1 MSPSF
6 LLYKHTYMKNEERI
20 ERVLPPLTKGLSKE
34 QVEERKKLG
43 LVNKTKVVVGKTYFE
58 IILTD
63 VFSLFNILLF
73 IVAGLMIAAQYW
85 TGLTFLVVLIPNIGL
100 SLYEDIKA
108 RHLMSKLRVL
118 NQPKHKVI
126 RNGEEVTVQAKD
138 IVLDELICLESG
150 NQISVDG
157 ALLSGSLIVNESAL
171 TGESKNIVKN
181 PGDFLY
187 SGSFV
192 VSGNGNMRAEKIG
205 EESYIETIQSKAKKF
220 KRSPSEI
227 LKTLTWLFRIIA
239 SIVVTLAIAIGVIYY
254 LKGGFTENGAFNYEE
269 FKDSIKGISGSMI
282 SMIPAGL
289 YLLASVA
296 LAVAVLKLSK
306 KGARV
311 QDFYSVEMLA
321 RTTVLCVDK
330 TGTITDGNM
339 EVKKV
344 LIIGPDKYTTED
356 ISQIMSNL
364 LHATKDNN
372 FTAQALKKY
381 FNYESTKGVVEAL
394 PFTSENK
401 YSAATFKGGETYVL
415 GAQEFLKLP
424 NINSLALRSEEYT
437 NNGDRVL
444 VLAKSSKP
452 IKDGKIQNEVNP
464 IALIVLQDH
473 IRENAIETFKWFKEN
488 GVKIKV
494 ISGDDP
500 KTVSHIASE
509 VGIEGAERYIS
520 LAGLSD
526 DEVAKVAPL
535 YDIFG
540 RVNPD
545 QKEIIIQA
553 LKNEGEKVA
562 MTGDG
567 VNDILALKRADC
579 SIAMNNGSEAAKNVS
594 HIVLTNSDFN
604 SLPSVVAE
612 GRRVINNLQRTSSLF
627 LVKTMFSMTTTLVF
641 LILMATLGIKYPFE
655 ATHFQLWSLVNIGLS
670 SFFLALEPNQEPL
683 KGSFIGSILRKAV
696 PGFATII
703 LAVTSIYIM
712 HIFQDCTVLYTGVY
726 ELHTAATMSVIVFT
740 VLGLVVLLKIC
751 LPFNK
756 YRAIV
761 FAGAATVEVGL
772 LVAAAIVSYKIGVK
786 ESIIAIDFPSLTIVN
801 WFAIAIIIV
810 IAVATY
816 LIVSYVVEVFKGEHQ
831 NAKD

>member
-1 MSPSF
+1 
-6 LLYKHTYMKNEERI
+6 MKNEKRI
-20 ERVLPPLTKGLSKE
+20 TRTTPSLIKGLSNE

-43 LVNKTKVVVGKTYFE
+43 LVNKTRVVVGKTYLE

-63 VFSLFNILLF
+63 VFSLFNVLLF
-73 IVAGLMIAAQYW
+73 VVAGLMIAAQYW
-85 TGLTFLVVLIPNIGL
+85 TGLTFLAVLIPNIGL

-108 RHLMSKLRVL
+108 RRLMSKLRVL

-126 RNGEEVTVQAKD
+126 RNGEEVIIQDKE
-138 IVLDELICLESG
+138 IVLDDLICLESG

-171 TGESKNIVKN
+171 TGESRNIVKN
-181 PGDFLY
+181 PGDYLY
-187 SGSFV
+187 SGSYV
-192 VSGNGNMRAEKIG
+192 VSGTGNMLAEKIG
-205 EESYIETIQSKAKKF
+205 EDSYIETIQSKAKKF

-254 LKGGFTENGAFNYEE
+254 LKGGFTENGAFNYAE

-339 EVKKV
+339 DVKKV

-356 ISQIMSNL
+356 IAQIMSNL

-394 PFTSENK
+394 PFNSENK

-415 GAQEFLKLP
+415 GAQEFL
-424 NINSLALRSEEYT
+424 NILNLNSLVLRSEEYT

-444 VLAKSSKP
+444 VLAKSNKP

-473 IRENAIETFKWFKEN
+473 IRENVVETFKWFKDN

-500 KTVSHIASE
+500 KTVGHIASE

-526 DEVAKVAPL
+526 DEVRKIAPL

-655 ATHFQLWSLVNIGLS
+655 ATHFQLWSLINIGLS

-703 LAVTSIYIM
+703 LAVTVIYVLY
-712 HIFQDCTVLYTGVY
+712 IFQDNTIFYTGVY
-726 ELHTAATMSVIVFT
+726 ELETATTMSVVVFT
-740 VLGLVVLLKIC
+740 ILGLVVLLKIC

-761 FAGAATVEVGL
+761 FAGAATVEAGL
-772 LVAAAIVSYKIGVK
+772 LVLAAIISYKIGVK
-786 ESIIAIDFPSLTIVN
+786 ESIIAINFPSLTLVN
-801 WFAIAIIIV
+801 WFVIAIIIV
-810 IAVATY
+810 LAIATY
-816 LIVSYVVEVFKGEHQ
+816 LIVSYVVEVFRGEHQ

>member
-1 MSPSF
+1 MKKQDSVQRANPS
-6 LLYKHTYMKNEERI
+6 
-20 ERVLPPLTKGLSKE
+20 LTNGLTNE
-34 QVEERKKLG
+34 QVEERKKSG

-63 VFSLFNILLF
+63 VFSFFNILLF

-118 NQPKHKVI
+118 NQPKHIVI
-126 RNGEEVTVQAKD
+126 RNGEKVTVQSKD
-138 IVLDELICLESG
+138 IVLDDVICLESG

-171 TGESKNIVKN
+171 TGESKNINKN
-181 PGDFLY
+181 PGDYLY

-192 VSGNGNMRAEKIG
+192 VSGTGCMHAEKIG
-205 EESYIETIQSKAKKF
+205 EDSYIETIQSKAKKF

-227 LKTLTWLFRIIA
+227 LKTLTVLFRVIGCT
-239 SIVVTLAIAIGVIYY
+239 VVTLATAIGIIYY
-254 LKGGFTENGAFNYEE
+254 IKGGFTDDFGAFNYAE
-269 FKDSIKGISGSMI
+269 FKESIKGISGSMI

-289 YLLASVA
+289 YLLSSVA

-321 RTTVLCVDK
+321 KTTVLCVDK

-339 EVKKV
+339 DVKKV

-356 ISQIMSNL
+356 IAQIMSNL

-372 FTAQALKKY
+372 LTAQALKKY

-401 YSAATFKGGETYVL
+401 YSAASFKGGETYVL
-415 GAQEFLKLP
+415 GAQEFL
-424 NINSLALRSEEYT
+424 NITNLNSLVLRSEEYT

-452 IKDGKIQNEVNP
+452 IKDGKVQNEVHP

-488 GVKIKV
+488 NVKIKV

-526 DEVAKVAPL
+526 EEVAKIAPL
-535 YDIFG
+535 YNIFG

-579 SIAMNNGSEAAKNVS
+579 SIAMNTGSEAAKNVS
-594 HIVLTNSDFN
+594 HIVLTDSNFN

-627 LVKTMFSMTTTLVF
+627 LVKTMFSVTTTLVF
-641 LILMATLGIKYPFE
+641 LVLMATLGIRYPFE
-655 ATHFQLWSLVNIGLS
+655 ATHFQLWSLINIGLS

-696 PGFATII
+696 PGFVTILI
-703 LAVTSIYIM
+703 SVTLIYVM
-712 HIFQDCTVLYTGVY
+712 YIFQDTNIMYTGVY
-726 ELHTAATMSVIVFT
+726 EMHTATTMSVIVFT
-740 VLGLVVLLKIC
+740 ILGLIVLLKIC

-756 YRAIV
+756 YRALV
-761 FAGAATVEVGL
+761 FTGAAVVEVGL
-772 LVAAAIVSYKIGVK
+772 LIAAFIVSYKVGVK
-786 ESIIAIDFPSLTIVN
+786 ESIVAIDFPTLTLVN
-801 WFAIAIIIV
+801 WFAVAIIIV
-810 IAVATY
+810 LAVATY
-816 LIVSYVVEVFKGEHQ
+816 LIVSYVVEVLKGEHVDVK
-831 NAKD
+831 N

>member
-1 MSPSF
+1 
-6 LLYKHTYMKNEERI
+6 MKNEERI
-20 ERVLPPLTKGLSKE
+20 ERILPPLSKGLSKE

-63 VFSLFNILLF
+63 VFSLFNVLLF
-73 IVAGLMIAAQYW
+73 VVAGLMIAAQYW
-85 TGLTFLVVLIPNIGL
+85 IGLTFLAVLIPNIGL

-108 RHLMSKLRVL
+108 RRLMSKLRVL
-118 NQPKHKVI
+118 NQPKHVVV
-126 RNGEEVTVQAKD
+126 RNGEQISIQAKD

-157 ALLSGSLIVNESAL
+157 ALLDGSLIVNESAL
-171 TGESKNIVKN
+171 TGESRNIVKN
-181 PGDFLY
+181 PGDYLY

-192 VSGNGNMRAEKIG
+192 VSGTGAMRAEKIG

-239 SIVVTLAIAIGVIYY
+239 SVVVTLAIATGIIYF

-356 ISQIMSNL
+356 IAQIMSNL

-381 FNYESTKGVVEAL
+381 FNYESTKGVLEAL
-394 PFTSENK
+394 PFNSENK
-401 YSAATFKGGETYVL
+401 YSAASFKGGETYVL
-415 GAQEFLKLP
+415 GAQEFLNIP
-424 NINSLALRSEEYT
+424 NLNSLVLRSEEYT

-444 VLAKSSKP
+444 VLAKSNKP

-473 IRENAIETFKWFKEN
+473 IRENAIETFKWFKDN

-526 DEVAKVAPL
+526 EEIIKIAPL

-545 QKEIIIQA
+545 QKEVIVQA

-627 LVKTMFSMTTTLVF
+627 LIKTMFSVTSTLVF

-683 KGSFIGSILRKAV
+683 KGSFIGSILRKAL

-703 LAVTSIYIM
+703 VSVTMIYVLY
-712 HIFQDCTVLYTGVY
+712 IFQDNTIQYTGVY
-726 ELHTAATMSVIVFT
+726 DLQTASTMSVIVFT
-740 VLGLVVLLKIC
+740 VLGLVILLKIC

-761 FAGAATVEVGL
+761 FAGAATLEVGL
-772 LVAAAIVSYKIGVK
+772 LVTAGILSYTLQNKVNTQLYKLVTFGIN
-786 ESIIAIDFPSLTIVN
+786 FPSLTLVN

-810 IAVATY
+810 LAVAIY

-831 NAKD
+831 NVKD

>member
-1 MSPSF
+1 
-6 LLYKHTYMKNEERI
+6 MKNEKRI
-20 ERVLPPLTKGLSKE
+20 TRTTPSLTKGLSNE

-43 LVNKTKVVVGKTYFE
+43 LVNKTRVVVGKTYLE

-63 VFSLFNILLF
+63 VFSLFNVLLF
-73 IVAGLMIAAQYW
+73 VVAGLMIAAQYW
-85 TGLTFLVVLIPNIGL
+85 TGLTFLAVLIPNIGL

-108 RHLMSKLRVL
+108 RRLMSKLRVL

-126 RNGEEVTVQAKD
+126 RNGEEVIIQDKE
-138 IVLDELICLESG
+138 IVLDDLICLESG

-171 TGESKNIVKN
+171 TGESRNIVKN
-181 PGDFLY
+181 PGDYLY
-187 SGSFV
+187 SGSYV
-192 VSGNGNMRAEKIG
+192 VSGTGNMLAEKIG
-205 EESYIETIQSKAKKF
+205 EDSYIETIQSKAKKF

-254 LKGGFTENGAFNYEE
+254 LKGGFTENGAFNYAE

-339 EVKKV
+339 DVKKV

-356 ISQIMSNL
+356 IAQIMSNL

-394 PFTSENK
+394 PFNSENK

-415 GAQEFLKLP
+415 GAQEFL
-424 NINSLALRSEEYT
+424 NILNLNSLVLRSEEYT

-444 VLAKSSKP
+444 VLAKSNKP

-473 IRENAIETFKWFKEN
+473 IRENVVETFKWFKDN

-500 KTVSHIASE
+500 KTVGHIASE

-526 DEVAKVAPL
+526 DEVRKIAPL

-655 ATHFQLWSLVNIGLS
+655 ATHFQLWSLINIGLS

-703 LAVTSIYIM
+703 LAVTVIYVLY
-712 HIFQDCTVLYTGVY
+712 IFQDNTIFYTGVY
-726 ELHTAATMSVIVFT
+726 ELETATTMSVVVFT
-740 VLGLVVLLKIC
+740 ILGLVVLLKIC

-761 FAGAATVEVGL
+761 FAGAATVEAGL
-772 LVAAAIVSYKIGVK
+772 LVLAAIISYKIGVK
-786 ESIIAIDFPSLTIVN
+786 ESIIAINFPSLTIVN
-801 WFAIAIIIV
+801 WFVIAIIIV
-810 IAVATY
+810 LAIATY
-816 LIVSYVVEVFKGEHQ
+816 LIVSYVVEVFRGEHQ

>member
-1 MSPSF
+1 
-6 LLYKHTYMKNEERI
+6 MKNEERI
-20 ERVLPPLTKGLSKE
+20 ERILPPLSKGLSKE

-63 VFSLFNILLF
+63 VFSLFNVLLF
-73 IVAGLMIAAQYW
+73 VVAGLMIAAQYW
-85 TGLTFLVVLIPNIGL
+85 IGLTFLVVLIPNIGL

-108 RHLMSKLRVL
+108 RRLMSKLRVL
-118 NQPKHKVI
+118 NQPKHIVI
-126 RNGEEVTVQAKD
+126 RNGEQISIQAKD

-157 ALLSGSLIVNESAL
+157 ALLDGSLIVNESAL
-171 TGESKNIVKN
+171 TGESRNIVKN
-181 PGDFLY
+181 PGDYLY

-192 VSGNGNMRAEKIG
+192 VSGTGAMRAEKIG

-239 SIVVTLAIAIGVIYY
+239 SVVVTLAIATGIIYF

-356 ISQIMSNL
+356 IAQIMSNL

-381 FNYESTKGVVEAL
+381 FNYESTKGVLEAL
-394 PFTSENK
+394 PFNSENK
-401 YSAATFKGGETYVL
+401 YSAASFKGGETYVL
-415 GAQEFLKLP
+415 GAQEFLNIP
-424 NINSLALRSEEYT
+424 NLNSLVLRSEEYT

-444 VLAKSSKP
+444 VLAKSNKP

-473 IRENAIETFKWFKEN
+473 IRENAIETFKWFKDN

-526 DEVAKVAPL
+526 EEIIKIAPL

-545 QKEIIIQA
+545 QKEVIVQA

-627 LVKTMFSMTTTLVF
+627 LIKTMFSVTSTLVF

-683 KGSFIGSILRKAV
+683 KGSFIGSILRKAL

-703 LAVTSIYIM
+703 VSVTMIYM
-712 HIFQDCTVLYTGVY
+712 LYIFQDNTIQYTGVY
-726 ELHTAATMSVIVFT
+726 DLQTASTMSVIVFT
-740 VLGLVVLLKIC
+740 VLGLVILLKIC

-756 YRAIV
+756 YRTIV
-761 FAGAATVEVGL
+761 FAGAATLEVGL
-772 LVAAAIVSYKIGVK
+772 LVTAGILSYTLQNKVNTQLYKLVTFGIN
-786 ESIIAIDFPSLTIVN
+786 FPSLTLVN

-810 IAVATY
+810 LAVAIY

-831 NAKD
+831 NVKD

>member
-1 MSPSF
+1 
-6 LLYKHTYMKNEERI
+6 MKNEERI
-20 ERVLPPLTKGLSKE
+20 ERILPPLSKGLTKE
-34 QVEERKKLG
+34 QVEERKKIG

-73 IVAGLMIAAQYW
+73 VVAGLMIAAQYW
-85 TGLTFLVVLIPNIGL
+85 IGLTFLVVLIPNIGL

-108 RHLMSKLRVL
+108 RRLMSKLRVL
-118 NQPKHKVI
+118 NQPKHVVI
-126 RNGEEVTVQAKD
+126 RNSEQISIQAKD

-157 ALLSGSLIVNESAL
+157 ALLDGSLIVNESAL

-181 PGDFLY
+181 PGDYLY

-192 VSGNGNMRAEKIG
+192 VSGTGAMRAEKIG

-239 SIVVTLAIAIGVIYY
+239 SVVVTLAIATGIIYF

-356 ISQIMSNL
+356 IAQIMSNL

-381 FNYESTKGVVEAL
+381 FNYESTKGVLEAL
-394 PFTSENK
+394 PFNSENK
-401 YSAATFKGGETYVL
+401 YSAASFKGGETYVL
-415 GAQEFLKLP
+415 GAQEFLNIP
-424 NINSLALRSEEYT
+424 NLNSLVLRSEEYT

-473 IRENAIETFKWFKEN
+473 IRENAIETFKWFKDN

-526 DEVAKVAPL
+526 EEIIKIAPL

-545 QKEIIIQA
+545 QKEVIVQA

-627 LVKTMFSMTTTLVF
+627 LIKTMFSVTSTLVF

-683 KGSFIGSILRKAV
+683 KGSFVGSILRKAL

-703 LAVTSIYIM
+703 VSVTMIYM
-712 HIFQDCTVLYTGVY
+712 LYIFQDNTIQYTGVY
-726 ELHTAATMSVIVFT
+726 DLQTASTMSVIVFT
-740 VLGLVVLLKIC
+740 VLGLVILLKIC

-761 FAGAATVEVGL
+761 FAGAATLEVGL
-772 LVAAAIVSYKIGVK
+772 LVTAGILSYTLQNKVNTQLYKLVTFGIN
-786 ESIIAIDFPSLTIVN
+786 FPSLTLVN
-801 WFAIAIIIV
+801 WFAIVIIIV
-810 IAVATY
+810 LAVAIY

-831 NAKD
+831 NVKD

>member
-1 MSPSF
+1 
-6 LLYKHTYMKNEERI
+6 MKNEERI
-20 ERVLPPLTKGLSKE
+20 ERILPPLSKGLSKE

-63 VFSLFNILLF
+63 VFSLFNVLLF
-73 IVAGLMIAAQYW
+73 VVAGLMIAAQYW
-85 TGLTFLVVLIPNIGL
+85 IGLTFLVVLIPNIGL

-108 RHLMSKLRVL
+108 RRLMSKLRVL
-118 NQPKHKVI
+118 NQPKHIVI
-126 RNGEEVTVQAKD
+126 RNGEQISIQAKD

-157 ALLSGSLIVNESAL
+157 ALLDGSLIVNESAL

-181 PGDFLY
+181 PGDYLY

-192 VSGNGNMRAEKIG
+192 VSGTGAMRAEKIG

-239 SIVVTLAIAIGVIYY
+239 SVVVTLAIATGIIYF

-356 ISQIMSNL
+356 IAQIMSNL

-381 FNYESTKGVVEAL
+381 FNYESTKGVLEAL
-394 PFTSENK
+394 PFNSENK
-401 YSAATFKGGETYVL
+401 YSAASFKGGETYVL
-415 GAQEFLKLP
+415 GAQEFLNIP
-424 NINSLALRSEEYT
+424 NLNSLVLRSEEYT

-444 VLAKSSKP
+444 VLAKSNKP

-473 IRENAIETFKWFKEN
+473 IRENAIETFKWFKDN
-488 GVKIKV
+488 GVKTKV

-526 DEVAKVAPL
+526 EEIIKIAPL

-545 QKEIIIQA
+545 QKEVIVQA

-579 SIAMNNGSEAAKNVS
+579 SITMNNGSEAAKNVS

-627 LVKTMFSMTTTLVF
+627 LIKTMFSVTSTLVF

-683 KGSFIGSILRKAV
+683 KGSFIGSILRKAL

-703 LAVTSIYIM
+703 VSVTMIYM
-712 HIFQDCTVLYTGVY
+712 LYIFQDNTIQYTGVY
-726 ELHTAATMSVIVFT
+726 DLQTASTMSVIVFT
-740 VLGLVVLLKIC
+740 VLGLVILLKIC

-761 FAGAATVEVGL
+761 FAGAATLEVGL
-772 LVAAAIVSYKIGVK
+772 LVTAGILSYTLQNKVNTQLYKLVTFGIN
-786 ESIIAIDFPSLTIVN
+786 FPSLTLVN

-810 IAVATY
+810 LAVAIY

-831 NAKD
+831 NVKD

>member
-1 MSPSF
+1 
-6 LLYKHTYMKNEERI
+6 MKNEKRI
-20 ERVLPPLTKGLSKE
+20 TRTTPSLTKGLSNE

-43 LVNKTKVVVGKTYFE
+43 LVNKTRVVVGKTYLE

-63 VFSLFNILLF
+63 VFSLFNVLLF
-73 IVAGLMIAAQYW
+73 VVAGLMIAAQYW
-85 TGLTFLVVLIPNIGL
+85 TGLTFLAVLIPNIGL

-108 RHLMSKLRVL
+108 RRLMSKLRVL

-126 RNGEEVTVQAKD
+126 RNGEEVIIQDKE
-138 IVLDELICLESG
+138 IVLDDLICLESG

-171 TGESKNIVKN
+171 TGESRNIVKN
-181 PGDFLY
+181 PGDYLY
-187 SGSFV
+187 SGSYV
-192 VSGNGNMRAEKIG
+192 VSGTGNMLAEKIG
-205 EESYIETIQSKAKKF
+205 EDSYIETIQSKAKKF

-254 LKGGFTENGAFNYEE
+254 LKGGFTENGAFNYAE

-339 EVKKV
+339 DVKKV

-356 ISQIMSNL
+356 IAQIMSNL

-394 PFTSENK
+394 PFNSENK

-415 GAQEFLKLP
+415 GAQEFL
-424 NINSLALRSEEYT
+424 NILNLNSLVLRSEEYT

-444 VLAKSSKP
+444 VLAKSNKP

-473 IRENAIETFKWFKEN
+473 IRENVVETFKWFKDN

-500 KTVSHIASE
+500 KTVGHIASE

-526 DEVAKVAPL
+526 DEVRKVAPL

-655 ATHFQLWSLVNIGLS
+655 ATHFQLWSLINIGLS

-703 LAVTSIYIM
+703 LAVTVIYVLY
-712 HIFQDCTVLYTGVY
+712 IFQDNTIFYTGVY
-726 ELHTAATMSVIVFT
+726 ELETATTMSVVVFT
-740 VLGLVVLLKIC
+740 ILGLVVLLKIC

-761 FAGAATVEVGL
+761 FAGAATVEAGL
-772 LVAAAIVSYKIGVK
+772 LVLAAIISYKIGVK
-786 ESIIAIDFPSLTIVN
+786 ESIIAINFPSLTLVN
-801 WFAIAIIIV
+801 WFVIAIIIV
-810 IAVATY
+810 LAIATY
-816 LIVSYVVEVFKGEHQ
+816 LIVSYVVEVFRGEHQ

>member
-1 MSPSF
+1 
-6 LLYKHTYMKNEERI
+6 MKKQDSVQ
-20 ERVLPPLTKGLSKE
+20 RVNPALSNGLSKE
-34 QVEERKKLG
+34 QVEERKKAG

-85 TGLTFLVVLIPNIGL
+85 AGLTFLVVLIPNIGL

-118 NQPKHKVI
+118 NQPKHIVI
-126 RNGEEVTVQAKD
+126 RDGQQVTIQAKD
-138 IVLDELICLESG
+138 IVLDDLICLESG

-157 ALLSGSLIVNESAL
+157 ALLNGSLIVNESAL

-192 VSGNGNMRAEKIG
+192 VSGTGVMHAEKIG
-205 EESYIETIQSKAKKF
+205 EDSYIETIQSKAKKF

-227 LKTLTWLFRIIA
+227 LKTLTWLFRVVA
-239 SIVVTLAIAIGVIYY
+239 AIVVTLATATGIIYAI
-254 LKGGFTENGAFNYEE
+254 KGGFANYDA
-269 FKDSIKGISGSMI
+269 FKDSMKGISGSMI

-394 PFTSENK
+394 PFNSENK

-415 GAQEFLKLP
+415 GAQEFL
-424 NINSLALRSEEYT
+424 NISNLNSLVLRSEEYT

-452 IKDGKIQNEVNP
+452 IKDGKIQNEVHP
-464 IALIVLQDH
+464 IALIILQDH
-473 IRENAIETFKWFKEN
+473 IRENAIETFKWFKDN

-526 DEVAKVAPL
+526 EEVAKIAPL
-535 YDIFG
+535 YSVFG

-641 LILMATLGIKYPFE
+641 LVLMATLGIRYPFE
-655 ATHFQLWSLVNIGLS
+655 ATHFQLWSLINIGLS

-683 KGSFIGSILRKAV
+683 KGSFIGSILKKAV

-703 LAVTSIYIM
+703 LAVASIYLM
-712 HIFQDCTVLYTGVY
+712 HIFQDNTIQYTGVY

-761 FAGAATVEVGL
+761 FAGATTVEIGF
-772 LVAAAIVSYKIGVK
+772 LVAAAIISFKVKNTESFVYKFLTFG
-786 ESIIAIDFPSLTIVN
+786 IDFPSLTLVN

-810 IAVATY
+810 LAVAIY
-816 LIVSYVVEVFKGEHQ
+816 LIVSYVVEVLKGEH
-831 NAKD
+831 KDVKN

>member
-1 MSPSF
+1 
-6 LLYKHTYMKNEERI
+6 MKKQDSVQ
-20 ERVLPPLTKGLSKE
+20 RVNPKLEKGLSKE

-43 LVNKTKVVVGKTYFE
+43 LTNKTRVVVGKTYFE

-73 IVAGLMIAAQYW
+73 AIGGLMIAAQYW
-85 TGLTFLVVLIPNIGL
+85 TGLTFFVVLIPNIAL

-108 RHLMSKLRVL
+108 RRLMSKLRVL
-118 NQPKHKVI
+118 NQPKHTVI
-126 RNGEEVTVQAKD
+126 RDGEKVVVQSKD
-138 IVLDELICLESG
+138 IVLDDVIYLESG
-150 NQISVDG
+150 NQITVDG
-157 ALLSGSLIVNESAL
+157 PLLNGFLLVNESAL
-171 TGESKNIVKN
+171 TGESKNIAKN
-181 PGDFLY
+181 PGDQLL

-192 VSGNGNMRAEKIG
+192 VSGTGVMQAEKIG
-205 EESYIETIQSKAKKF
+205 ENSYIESLQAKAKKF

-227 LKTLTWLFRIIA
+227 LRTLTFLFRVIGG
-239 SIVVTLAIAIGVIYY
+239 VVITLAAATAIIYG
-254 LKGGFTENGAFNYEE
+254 LKGGFANYEA
-269 FKDSIKGISGSMI
+269 FKESIKSISGSMI

-289 YLLASVA
+289 YLLTSVA

-344 LIIGPDKYTTED
+344 LIVGNSKYTTED

-372 FTAQALKKY
+372 LTAQALKKY
-381 FNYESTKGVVEAL
+381 FDYESTKGVVVAL
-394 PFTSENK
+394 PFNSENK
-401 YSAATFKGGETYVL
+401 YSAASFKGGDTYVL
-415 GAQEFLKLP
+415 GAQEFLNIP
-424 NINSLALRSEEYT
+424 NLNSIVLRSEEYT
-437 NNGDRVL
+437 NHGDRVL

-473 IRENAIETFKWFKEN
+473 IREEAIETFKWFKEN
-488 GVKIKV
+488 NVKIKV

-545 QKEIIIQA
+545 QKEIIVQA
-553 LKNEGEKVA
+553 LKNEGETVA

-612 GRRVINNLQRTSSLF
+612 GRRVINNLQRTASLF
-627 LVKTMFSMTTTLVF
+627 LVKTMFSVTTTLVF
-641 LILMATLGIKYPFE
+641 LILMATLGIRYPFE
-655 ATHFQLWSLVNIGLS
+655 ATHFQLWSLINIGLS

-683 KGSFIGSILRKAV
+683 KGSFIGRIFKKAIPGVAAILIPVA
-696 PGFATII
+696 
-703 LAVTSIYIM
+703 LIYLM
-712 HIFQDCTVLYTGVY
+712 HILQVTVPVYTGVY
-726 ELHTAATMSVIVFT
+726 EMETATTMSIITFT

-756 YRAIV
+756 YRALV

-772 LVAAAIVSYKIGVK
+772 LVAAGFVSYKIGVK
-786 ESIIAIDFPSLTIVN
+786 ESIIAIDFPSLTLVN
-801 WFAIAIIIV
+801 WFAIAIILV
-810 IAVATY
+810 ITIAIY
-816 LIVSYVVEVFKGEHQ
+816 LIVSYVVEVLKGEHEDVK
-831 NAKD
+831 N

>member
-1 MSPSF
+1 
-6 LLYKHTYMKNEERI
+6 MKNEERI

-73 IVAGLMIAAQYW
+73 VVAGLMIAAQYW
-85 TGLTFLVVLIPNIGL
+85 AGLTFLVVLIPNIGL

-118 NQPKHKVI
+118 NQPKHIVI
-126 RNGEEVTVQAKD
+126 RDGGQVTIQAKD

-192 VSGNGNMRAEKIG
+192 VSGTGNMRAEKIG

-227 LKTLTWLFRIIA
+227 LKTLTWLFRIVA
-239 SIVVTLAIAIGVIYY
+239 SIVVTLAIAIGIIYFV
-254 LKGGFTENGAFNYEE
+254 KGGFTDDAGAFSYAE

-394 PFTSENK
+394 PFNSENK

-415 GAQEFLKLP
+415 GAQEFLNIP
-424 NINSLALRSEEYT
+424 NLNSLVLRSEEYT

-464 IALIVLQDH
+464 IALIILQDH

-526 DEVAKVAPL
+526 DEVAKIAPL

-545 QKEIIIQA
+545 QKEIIVQA

-641 LILMATLGIKYPFE
+641 LILMATMGIKYPFE
-655 ATHFQLWSLVNIGLS
+655 ATHFQLWSLINIGLS

-703 LAVTSIYIM
+703 LSVLAIYIL
-712 HIFQDCTVLYTGVY
+712 HIFQDNTIQYTGVY

-761 FAGAATVEVGL
+761 FAGAATVEIGL
-772 LVAAAIVSYKIGVK
+772 LVAAAIISYKVTNT
-786 ESIIAIDFPSLTIVN
+786 ESFVYKFLTFGIDFKSLTLVN

-810 IAVATY
+810 LAVAIY

>member
-1 MSPSF
+1 
-6 LLYKHTYMKNEERI
+6 MKNEKRI
-20 ERVLPPLTKGLSKE
+20 TRTTPSLTKGLSNE

-43 LVNKTKVVVGKTYFE
+43 LVNKTRVVVGKTYLE

-63 VFSLFNILLF
+63 VFSLFNVLLF
-73 IVAGLMIAAQYW
+73 VVAGLMIAAQYW
-85 TGLTFLVVLIPNIGL
+85 TGLTFLAVLIPNIGL

-108 RHLMSKLRVL
+108 RRLMSKLRVL

-126 RNGEEVTVQAKD
+126 RNGEEVIIQDKE
-138 IVLDELICLESG
+138 IVLDDLICLESG

-171 TGESKNIVKN
+171 TGESRNIVKN
-181 PGDFLY
+181 PGDYLY
-187 SGSFV
+187 SGSYV
-192 VSGNGNMRAEKIG
+192 VGGTGNMLAEKIG
-205 EESYIETIQSKAKKF
+205 EDSYIETIQSKAKKF

-254 LKGGFTENGAFNYEE
+254 LKGGFTENGAFNYAE

-339 EVKKV
+339 DVKKV

-356 ISQIMSNL
+356 IAQIMSNL

-394 PFTSENK
+394 PFNSENK

-415 GAQEFLKLP
+415 GAQEFL
-424 NINSLALRSEEYT
+424 NILNLNSLVLRSEEYT

-444 VLAKSSKP
+444 VLAKSNKP

-473 IRENAIETFKWFKEN
+473 IRENVVETFKWFKDN

-500 KTVSHIASE
+500 KTVGHIASE

-526 DEVAKVAPL
+526 DEVRKVAPL

-655 ATHFQLWSLVNIGLS
+655 ATHFQLWSLINIGLS

-703 LAVTSIYIM
+703 LAVTVIYVLY
-712 HIFQDCTVLYTGVY
+712 IFQDNTIFYTGVY
-726 ELHTAATMSVIVFT
+726 ELETATTMSVVVFT
-740 VLGLVVLLKIC
+740 ILGLVVLLKIC

-761 FAGAATVEVGL
+761 FAGAATVEAGL
-772 LVAAAIVSYKIGVK
+772 LVLAAIISYKIGVK
-786 ESIIAIDFPSLTIVN
+786 ESIIAINFPSLTLVN
-801 WFAIAIIIV
+801 WFVIAIIIV
-810 IAVATY
+810 LAIATY
-816 LIVSYVVEVFKGEHQ
+816 LIVSYVVEVFRGEHQ

>member
-1 MSPSF
+1 
-6 LLYKHTYMKNEERI
+6 MKNEKRI
-20 ERVLPPLTKGLSKE
+20 TRTTPSLTKGLSNE

-43 LVNKTKVVVGKTYFE
+43 LVNKTRVVVGKTYLE

-63 VFSLFNILLF
+63 VFSLFNVLLF
-73 IVAGLMIAAQYW
+73 VVAGLMIAAQYW
-85 TGLTFLVVLIPNIGL
+85 TGLTFLAVLIPNIGL

-108 RHLMSKLRVL
+108 RRLMSKLRVL

-126 RNGEEVTVQAKD
+126 RNGEEVIIQDKE
-138 IVLDELICLESG
+138 IVLDDLICLESG
-150 NQISVDG
+150 DQISVDG

-171 TGESKNIVKN
+171 TGESRNIVKN
-181 PGDFLY
+181 PGDYLY
-187 SGSFV
+187 SGSYV
-192 VSGNGNMRAEKIG
+192 VSGTGNMLAEKIG
-205 EESYIETIQSKAKKF
+205 EDSYIETIQSKAKKF

-239 SIVVTLAIAIGVIYY
+239 SIVVTLAIAIGIIYY
-254 LKGGFTENGAFNYEE
+254 LKGGFTENGAFNYAE

-339 EVKKV
+339 DVKKV

-356 ISQIMSNL
+356 IAQIMSNL

-394 PFTSENK
+394 PFNSENK

-415 GAQEFLKLP
+415 GAQEFL
-424 NINSLALRSEEYT
+424 NILNLNSLVLRSEEYT

-444 VLAKSSKP
+444 VLAKSNKP

-473 IRENAIETFKWFKEN
+473 IRENVVETFKWFKDN

-500 KTVSHIASE
+500 KTVGHIASE

-526 DEVAKVAPL
+526 DEVRKIAPL

-655 ATHFQLWSLVNIGLS
+655 ATHFQLWSLINIGLS

-703 LAVTSIYIM
+703 LAVTVIYVLY
-712 HIFQDCTVLYTGVY
+712 IFQDNTIFYTGVY
-726 ELHTAATMSVIVFT
+726 ELETATTMSVVVFT
-740 VLGLVVLLKIC
+740 ILGLVVLLKIC

-761 FAGAATVEVGL
+761 FAGAATVEAGL
-772 LVAAAIVSYKIGVK
+772 LVLAAIISYKIGVK
-786 ESIIAIDFPSLTIVN
+786 ESIIAINFPSLTLVN
-801 WFAIAIIIV
+801 WFVIAIIIV
-810 IAVATY
+810 LAIATY
-816 LIVSYVVEVFKGEHQ
+816 LIVSYVVEVFRGEHQ

>member
-1 MSPSF
+1 
-6 LLYKHTYMKNEERI
+6 MKNEERI
-20 ERVLPPLTKGLSKE
+20 TRTTPSLIEGLSNE

-43 LVNKTKVVVGKTYFE
+43 LVNKTRVVVGKTYFE

-73 IVAGLMIAAQYW
+73 VVAGLMIAAQYW
-85 TGLTFLVVLIPNIGL
+85 TGLTFMVVLIPNIGL

-108 RHLMSKLRVL
+108 RRLMSKLRVL

-126 RNGEEVTVQAKD
+126 RNGEEVIIQAKE
-138 IVLDELICLESG
+138 IVLDDLICLESG

-157 ALLSGSLIVNESAL
+157 ALLSGALIVNESAL
-171 TGESKNIVKN
+171 TGESRNINKN
-181 PGDFLY
+181 PGDYLY
-187 SGSFV
+187 SGSYV
-192 VSGNGNMRAEKIG
+192 VSGTGAMHAEKIG

-239 SIVVTLAIAIGVIYY
+239 SVVVTLAVATAIIYY
-254 LKGGFTENGAFNYEE
+254 VKGGFTTDAGAFSYEE
-269 FKDSIKGISGSMI
+269 FKDSIKHISGSMI

-339 EVKKV
+339 DVKKV

-356 ISQIMSNL
+356 IAQIMSNL

-394 PFTSENK
+394 PFNSENK

-415 GAQEFLKLP
+415 GAQEFLNIP
-424 NINSLALRSEEYT
+424 NLNSLVLRSEEYT

-444 VLAKSSKP
+444 VLAKSNKP
-452 IKDGKIQNEVNP
+452 IKDGKIQNEVSP

-473 IRENAIETFKWFKEN
+473 IRENAIETFKWFKDN

-526 DEVAKVAPL
+526 DEVRKIAPL
-535 YDIFG
+535 YDVFG

-545 QKEIIIQA
+545 QKEIIVQA

-627 LVKTMFSMTTTLVF
+627 LVKTMFSITTTLVF
-641 LILMATLGIKYPFE
+641 LILMATLGNAYKYPFE
-655 ATHFQLWSLVNIGLS
+655 ATHFQLWSLINIGLS
-670 SFFLALEPNQEPL
+670 SFFLALEPNQEQL
-683 KGSFIGSILRKAV
+683 KGSFIGTILRKAI

-703 LAVTSIYIM
+703 VSVAAVYLLYV
-712 HIFQDCTVLYTGVY
+712 FQENTILYTGVY
-726 ELHTAATMSVIVFT
+726 DLNTAATISVIIFT
-740 VLGLVVLLKIC
+740 ILGLVVLLKIC

-761 FAGAATVEVGL
+761 FAGSAAVEVGL
-772 LVAAAIVSYKIGVK
+772 LVAAAIISYKIGIK
-786 ESIIAIDFPSLTIVN
+786 ESIIAIDFPSLTLVN
-801 WFAIAIIIV
+801 WFVIAIIIV
-810 IAVATY
+810 IAIAIY
-816 LIVSYVVEVFKGEHQ
+816 LIISYVVEVFRGEHQ
-831 NAKD
+831 NVKD

>member
-1 MSPSF
+1 
-6 LLYKHTYMKNEERI
+6 MKNEKRI
-20 ERVLPPLTKGLSKE
+20 TRTTPPLAKGLSNE

-43 LVNKTKVVVGKTYFE
+43 LVNKTRVVVGKTYLE

-63 VFSLFNILLF
+63 VFSLFNVLLF
-73 IVAGLMIAAQYW
+73 VVAGLMIAAQYW
-85 TGLTFLVVLIPNIGL
+85 TGLTFLAVLIPNIGL

-108 RHLMSKLRVL
+108 RRLMSKLRVL

-126 RNGEEVTVQAKD
+126 RNGEEVIIQDKE
-138 IVLDELICLESG
+138 IVLDDLICLESG

-171 TGESKNIVKN
+171 TGESRNIVKN
-181 PGDFLY
+181 PGDYLY
-187 SGSFV
+187 SGSYV
-192 VSGNGNMRAEKIG
+192 VSGTGNMLAEKIG
-205 EESYIETIQSKAKKF
+205 EDSYIETIQSKAKKF

-239 SIVVTLAIAIGVIYY
+239 SIVVTLAIAIGIIYY
-254 LKGGFTENGAFNYEE
+254 LKGGFTENGAFNYAE

-339 EVKKV
+339 DVKKV

-356 ISQIMSNL
+356 IAQIMSNL

-394 PFTSENK
+394 PFNSENK

-415 GAQEFLKLP
+415 GAQEFL
-424 NINSLALRSEEYT
+424 NILNLNSLVLRSEEYT

-444 VLAKSSKP
+444 VLAKSNKP
-452 IKDGKIQNEVNP
+452 IKDGKIENEVNP

-473 IRENAIETFKWFKEN
+473 IRENVVETFKWFKDN

-500 KTVSHIASE
+500 KTVGHIASE

-526 DEVAKVAPL
+526 DEVRKIAPL

-655 ATHFQLWSLVNIGLS
+655 ATHFQLWSLINIGLS

-703 LAVTSIYIM
+703 LAVTVIYVLY
-712 HIFQDCTVLYTGVY
+712 IFQDNTIFYTGVY
-726 ELHTAATMSVIVFT
+726 ELETATTMSVVVFT
-740 VLGLVVLLKIC
+740 ILGLVVLLKIC

-761 FAGAATVEVGL
+761 FAGAATVEAGL
-772 LVAAAIVSYKIGVK
+772 LVLAAIISYKIGVK
-786 ESIIAIDFPSLTIVN
+786 ESIIAINFPSLTLVN
-801 WFAIAIIIV
+801 WFVIAIIIV
-810 IAVATY
+810 LAIATY
-816 LIVSYVVEVFKGEHQ
+816 LIVSYVAEVFRGEHQ

>member
-1 MSPSF
+1 
-6 LLYKHTYMKNEERI
+6 
-20 ERVLPPLTKGLSKE
+20 
-34 QVEERKKLG
+34 
-43 LVNKTKVVVGKTYFE
+43 
-58 IILTD
+58 
-63 VFSLFNILLF
+63 
-73 IVAGLMIAAQYW
+73 
-85 TGLTFLVVLIPNIGL
+85 
-100 SLYEDIKA
+100 
-108 RHLMSKLRVL
+108 
-118 NQPKHKVI
+118 
-126 RNGEEVTVQAKD
+126 
-138 IVLDELICLESG
+138 
-150 NQISVDG
+150 
-157 ALLSGSLIVNESAL
+157 
-171 TGESKNIVKN
+171 
-181 PGDFLY
+181 
-187 SGSFV
+187 
-192 VSGNGNMRAEKIG
+192 
-205 EESYIETIQSKAKKF
+205 
-220 KRSPSEI
+220 
-227 LKTLTWLFRIIA
+227 
-239 SIVVTLAIAIGVIYY
+239 
-254 LKGGFTENGAFNYEE
+254 
-269 FKDSIKGISGSMI
+269 
-282 SMIPAGL
+282 
-289 YLLASVA
+289 
-296 LAVAVLKLSK
+296 
-306 KGARV
+306 
-311 QDFYSVEMLA
+311 
-321 RTTVLCVDK
+321 
-330 TGTITDGNM
+330 
-339 EVKKV
+339 
-344 LIIGPDKYTTED
+344 
-356 ISQIMSNL
+356 MSNL

-394 PFTSENK
+394 PFNSENK

-415 GAQEFLKLP
+415 GAQEFLNIP
-424 NINSLALRSEEYT
+424 NLNSLVLRSEEYT

-464 IALIVLQDH
+464 IALIILQDH

-545 QKEIIIQA
+545 QKEIIVQA

-641 LILMATLGIKYPFE
+641 LILMATMGIKYPFE
-655 ATHFQLWSLVNIGLS
+655 ATHFQLWSLINIGLS

-683 KGSFIGSILRKAV
+683 KGSFIGSILKKAV
-696 PGFATII
+696 PGFVTILI
-703 LAVTSIYIM
+703 SVTLIYVM
-712 HIFQDCTVLYTGVY
+712 YMLQDTNLMYTGVY
-726 ELHTAATMSVIVFT
+726 ELHTAATMSVITFT
-740 VLGLVVLLKIC
+740 ILGLVVLLKIC

-756 YRAIV
+756 YRALV
-761 FAGAATVEVGL
+761 FTGAAVVEVGL
-772 LVAAAIVSYKIGVK
+772 LIAAFIVSFRIGVK
-786 ESIIAIDFPSLTIVN
+786 ESIVAIDFPTLTLVN
-801 WFAIAIIIV
+801 WFAVAIIIV
-810 IAVATY
+810 LAVATY
-816 LIVSYVVEVFKGEHQ
+816 LIVSYVVEVLKGEH
-831 NAKD
+831 KDVKN

>member
-1 MSPSF
+1 MKKQDSVQRIKPS
-6 LLYKHTYMKNEERI
+6 LE
-20 ERVLPPLTKGLSKE
+20 KGLSKE
-34 QVEERKKLG
+34 QVEERKNLG
-43 LVNKTKVVVGKTYFE
+43 LTNKTKVVVGKTYFE

-73 IVAGLMIAAQYW
+73 IIAGLMIAAQYW
-85 TGLTFLVVLIPNIGL
+85 LGLTFLVVLIPNIGL

-118 NQPKHKVI
+118 NQPKHYVVRDGQNTLI
-126 RNGEEVTVQAKD
+126 ESKD
-138 IVLDELICLESG
+138 IVLDDVVCLESG

-157 ALLSGSLIVNESAL
+157 ALLSGQLIVNESAL
-171 TGESKNIVKN
+171 TGESRNIAKD
-181 PGDFLY
+181 PGDYLY
-187 SGSFV
+187 SGSYV
-192 VSGNGNMRAEKIG
+192 VSGTGKMHAEKIG
-205 EESYIETIQSKAKKF
+205 EDSYIESIQSKAKKF

-239 SIVVTLAIAIGVIYY
+239 SIVVTLAIATGIIYFI
-254 LKGGFTENGAFNYEE
+254 KGGFTENGAFNYAE

-339 EVKKV
+339 DVKKV

-372 FTAQALKKY
+372 FTAIALKKY

-394 PFTSENK
+394 PFNSENK

-415 GAQEFLKLP
+415 GAQEFLNIP
-424 NINSLALRSEEYT
+424 NLNSLVLRSEEYT

-452 IKDGKIQNEVNP
+452 IKNGKIQNEVNP
-464 IALIVLQDH
+464 IALIILQDH
-473 IRENAIETFKWFKEN
+473 IRENAIETFKWFKDN
-488 GVKIKV
+488 NVQIKV

-526 DEVAKVAPL
+526 EEVAKIAPL
-535 YDIFG
+535 YNVFG

-545 QKEIIIQA
+545 QKEIIVQA

-579 SIAMNNGSEAAKNVS
+579 SIVMNTGSEAAKNVS
-594 HIVLTNSDFN
+594 HIVLTDSDFN

-627 LVKTMFSMTTTLVF
+627 LVKTMFSITTTLVF
-641 LILMATLGIKYPFE
+641 LILMAIQGIKYPFQ
-655 ATHFQLWSLVNIGLS
+655 ATHFQLWSLINIGLS
-670 SFFLALEPNQEPL
+670 SFFLALEPNQEQL
-683 KGSFIGSILRKAV
+683 KGSFIGSILKKAV
-696 PGFATII
+696 PGVLTILI
-703 LAVTSIYIM
+703 SVTVIYM
-712 HIFQDCTVLYTGVY
+712 MYVFQDNTIMYTGVY
-726 ELHTAATMSVIVFT
+726 SFETATTMSIIVFT
-740 VLGLVVLLKIC
+740 ILGLVVLLKIC

-761 FAGAATVEVGL
+761 FAGASVLEVGL
-772 LVAAAIVSYKIGVK
+772 LVAAAFVSYKVSV
-786 ESIIAIDFPSLTIVN
+786 EASIVAINFPSLTLVN
-801 WFAIAIIIV
+801 WFVVAIIIV
-810 IAVATY
+810 LAISIY
-816 LIVSYVVEVFKGEHQ
+816 LIISYVVEVFRGGHQ
-831 NAKD
+831 NVKD

>member
-1 MSPSF
+1 MKKQDSVQRVKPS
-6 LLYKHTYMKNEERI
+6 LE
-20 ERVLPPLTKGLSKE
+20 KGLSKE
-34 QVEERKKLG
+34 QVEERKNLG
-43 LVNKTKVVVGKTYFE
+43 LTNKTKVVVGKTYFE

-73 IVAGLMIAAQYW
+73 AIAGLMIAAQYW
-85 TGLTFLVVLIPNIGL
+85 LGLTFLVVLIPNIGL

-118 NQPKHKVI
+118 NQPKHYVVRDGQNTLI
-126 RNGEEVTVQAKD
+126 ESKD
-138 IVLDELICLESG
+138 IVLDDVVCLESG

-157 ALLSGSLIVNESAL
+157 ALLSGQLIVNESAL
-171 TGESKNIVKN
+171 TGESRNIAKD
-181 PGDFLY
+181 PGDYLY
-187 SGSFV
+187 SGSYV
-192 VSGNGNMRAEKIG
+192 VSGTGKMLAEKIG
-205 EESYIETIQSKAKKF
+205 EDSYIESIQSKAKKF

-239 SIVVTLAIAIGVIYY
+239 SIVVTLAIATGIIYFV
-254 LKGGFTENGAFNYEE
+254 KGGFTENGAFNYAE
-269 FKDSIKGISGSMI
+269 FKDSIKSISGSMI

-339 EVKKV
+339 DVKKV

-372 FTAQALKKY
+372 FTAIALKKY

-394 PFTSENK
+394 PFNSENK

-415 GAQEFLKLP
+415 GAQEFLNIP
-424 NINSLALRSEEYT
+424 NLNSLVLRSEEYT

-452 IKDGKIQNEVNP
+452 IKNGKIQNEVNP

-473 IRENAIETFKWFKEN
+473 IRENAIETFKWFKDN
-488 GVKIKV
+488 NVKIKV

-526 DEVAKVAPL
+526 EEVAKIAPL
-535 YDIFG
+535 YNVFG

-545 QKEIIIQA
+545 QKEIIVQA

-579 SIAMNNGSEAAKNVS
+579 SIAMNTGSEAAKNVS
-594 HIVLTNSDFN
+594 HIVLTDSDFN

-627 LVKTMFSMTTTLVF
+627 LVKTMFSITTTLVF
-641 LILMATLGIKYPFE
+641 LILMATHGIKYPFQ
-655 ATHFQLWSLVNIGLS
+655 ATHFQLWSLINIGLS
-670 SFFLALEPNQEPL
+670 SFFLALEPNQEQL
-683 KGSFIGSILRKAV
+683 KGSFIGSILKKAV
-696 PGFATII
+696 PGVLTI
-703 LAVTSIYIM
+703 LLSVTMIYM
-712 HIFQDCTVLYTGVY
+712 LFIFQDNTIMYTGIY
-726 ELHTAATMSVIVFT
+726 SLETASTMSIIVFT
-740 VLGLVVLLKIC
+740 ILGLVVLLKIC

-761 FAGAATVEVGL
+761 FAGASVLEVGL
-772 LVAAAIVSYKIGVK
+772 LVAAALISYKVSV
-786 ESIIAIDFPSLTIVN
+786 EASVVAINFPSLTLVN
-801 WFAIAIIIV
+801 WFVVAIIIV
-810 IAVATY
+810 LAVSIY
-816 LIVSYVVEVFKGEHQ
+816 LIISYVVEVFRGGHQ
-831 NAKD
+831 NVKD

>member
-1 MSPSF
+1 
-6 LLYKHTYMKNEERI
+6 MKNEERI

-73 IVAGLMIAAQYW
+73 CVAGLMIAAQYW
-85 TGLTFLVVLIPNIGL
+85 VGLTFLVVLIPNIGL

-118 NQPKHKVI
+118 NQPKHLVI
-126 RNGEEVTVQAKD
+126 RGGEQVTIQAKD
-138 IVLDELICLESG
+138 IVLDDLICLESG

-239 SIVVTLAIAIGVIYY
+239 SIVVTLALATGIIYFV
-254 LKGGFTENGAFNYEE
+254 KGGFTENGAFNYAE
-269 FKDSIKGISGSMI
+269 FKESIKGISGSMI

-321 RTTVLCVDK
+321 RTTVLCADK

-344 LIIGPDKYTTED
+344 LIIGPDKCTTED

-394 PFTSENK
+394 PFNSENK

-415 GAQEFLKLP
+415 GAQEFLNIP
-424 NINSLALRSEEYT
+424 NLNSLVLRSEEYT

-452 IKDGKIQNEVNP
+452 IKDSKIQNEVNP
-464 IALIVLQDH
+464 IALIILQDH
-473 IRENAIETFKWFKEN
+473 IRENAIETFKWFKDN

-545 QKEIIIQA
+545 QKEIIVQA

-641 LILMATLGIKYPFE
+641 LILFAILGKEFKYPFE
-655 ATHFQLWSLVNIGLS
+655 ATHFQLWSLINIGLS

-703 LAVTSIYIM
+703 ISVASIYMI
-712 HIFQDCTVLYTGVY
+712 HIFQDNTIQYTGVY
-726 ELHTAATMSVIVFT
+726 EMHTAATMSVIVFT

-761 FAGAATVEVGL
+761 FAGAATVEVSL
-772 LVAAAIVSYKIGVK
+772 LVAAGFISFKVSDTESFVYKFLTFG
-786 ESIIAIDFPSLTIVN
+786 IDFPSLTLVN

-810 IAVATY
+810 LAVAIY

>member
-1 MSPSF
+1 
-6 LLYKHTYMKNEERI
+6 MKNEERI
-20 ERVLPPLTKGLSKE
+20 ERILPPLSKGLTKE
-34 QVEERKKLG
+34 QVEERKKIG

-73 IVAGLMIAAQYW
+73 VVAGLMIAAQYW
-85 TGLTFLVVLIPNIGL
+85 IGLTFLVVLIPNIGL

-108 RHLMSKLRVL
+108 RRLMSKLRVL
-118 NQPKHKVI
+118 NQPKHVVI
-126 RNGEEVTVQAKD
+126 RNSEQISIQAKD

-157 ALLSGSLIVNESAL
+157 ALLDGSLIVNESAL
-171 TGESKNIVKN
+171 TGESRNIVKN
-181 PGDFLY
+181 PGDYLY

-192 VSGNGNMRAEKIG
+192 VSGTGAMRAEKIG

-239 SIVVTLAIAIGVIYY
+239 SVVVTLAIATGIIYF

-356 ISQIMSNL
+356 IAQIMSNL

-381 FNYESTKGVVEAL
+381 FNYESTKGVLEAL
-394 PFTSENK
+394 PFNSENK
-401 YSAATFKGGETYVL
+401 YSAASFKGGETYVL
-415 GAQEFLKLP
+415 GAQEFLNIP
-424 NINSLALRSEEYT
+424 NLNSLVLRSEEYT

-473 IRENAIETFKWFKEN
+473 IRENAIETFKWFKDN

-526 DEVAKVAPL
+526 EEIIKIAPL

-545 QKEIIIQA
+545 QKEVIVQA

-627 LVKTMFSMTTTLVF
+627 LIKTMFSVTSTLVF

-683 KGSFIGSILRKAV
+683 KGSFIGSILRKAL

-703 LAVTSIYIM
+703 VSVTMIYILY
-712 HIFQDCTVLYTGVY
+712 IFQDNTILYTGVY
-726 ELHTAATMSVIVFT
+726 DLQTASTMSVIVFT
-740 VLGLVVLLKIC
+740 VLGLVILLKIC

-761 FAGAATVEVGL
+761 FAGAATLEVGL
-772 LVAAAIVSYKIGVK
+772 LVTAGILSYTLQNKVNTQLYKLVTFGIN
-786 ESIIAIDFPSLTIVN
+786 FPSLTLVN
-801 WFAIAIIIV
+801 WFAIVIIIV
-810 IAVATY
+810 LAVAIY

-831 NAKD
+831 NVKD